1 MSAKRE
7 HWGSRLGFI
16 MATAGS
22 AVGLGNIWKFPYM
35 AGDNG
40 GAAFIIIYLALVFT
54 IGLSVL
60 LAEIMIGRASQSD
73 AINAFKKLG
82 PGAFSI
88 VGYMG
93 IAAAF
98 MILSFYCVVAGWT
111 IDYVFKFASGAFTGM
126 DAAALGQAFGGFI
139 SDPVKPIIY
148 QAIFVALT
156 VMVVLGGVA
165 NGIERAGKILMPIL
179 FLILIALVIRSIT
192 LPGAE
197 KGLAFFLAPDFSKI
211 SGATI
216 MAALGQAFFSL
227 SLGMGA
233 ILTYGSYLD
242 REANLG
248 KSAWQVTFL
257 DTSVAILA
265 GLAILPAVFAF
276 GMDPGAGPGLTFVTL
291 PAVFMSMPGGIF
303 FGTLFFLLLT
313 IAALTSSIS
322 LLGAACCL
330 FLIQGIHAHADYD
343 YVGLFVLPSGH
354 SLLTGDGYLGRLYH
368 LRQEFL
374 RSDGLPDLEPHS
386 ANRRV
391 PDRHL
396 RWLGYYSACPQGS
409 LRRQCTRLSCQCL
422 DLHPAL
428 YRASRDPVDSAL
440 RSWSAEF
447 RQLICWHEM
456 HSERRAEKPAF
467 CFGPVI
473 QYLRAQWLPL
483 QNVGLAGQYPIQ
495 RLRKSVTWPIY
506 EFGRASKGRRSGP
519 EFHACPLTDMSH
531 VT

>member
-126 DAAALGQAFGGFI
+126 DAAALGEAFGGFI

-242 REANLG
+242 GEANLG

-322 LLGAACCL
+322 LLEPLVAFFSSKGYTRTQITITSGFLSFLLGIPCSLAMGIWGDFTIFGKNFFDL
-330 FLIQGIHAHADYD
+330 MDFLTSNLILPIGGFLIAIF
-343 YVGLFVLPSGH
+343 VGWVITPRALKEVCGDNAPGFLANVWIFILRFIAPVAILLILLSGLG
-354 SLLTGDGYLGRLYH
+354 LLN
-368 LRQEFL
+368 F
-374 RSDGLPDLEPHS
+374 
-386 ANRRV
+386 
-391 PDRHL
+391 
-396 RWLGYYSACPQGS
+396 GS
-409 LRRQCTRLSCQCL
+409 
-422 DLHPAL
+422 
-428 YRASRDPVDSAL
+428 
-440 RSWSAEF
+440 
-447 RQLICWHEM
+447 
-456 HSERRAEKPAF
+456 
-467 CFGPVI
+467 
-473 QYLRAQWLPL
+473 
-483 QNVGLAGQYPIQ
+483 
-495 RLRKSVTWPIY
+495 
-506 EFGRASKGRRSGP
+506 
-519 EFHACPLTDMSH
+519 
-531 VT
+531 

>member
-1 MSAKRE
+1 MNAKRE

-73 AINAFKKLG
+73 AVNAFKKLG
-82 PGAFSI
+82 PGFFSI

-111 IDYVFKFASGAFTGM
+111 IDYIFAFAGGKFSGM
-126 DAAALGQAFGGFI
+126 DGAALGQAFGGFI

-156 VMVVLGGVA
+156 VFVVLGGVA

-211 SGATI
+211 TGGTI

-233 ILTYGSYLD
+233 ILTYGSYLGKD
-242 REANLG
+242 AKLG
-248 KSAWQVTFL
+248 QSAWQVTFL

-276 GMDPGAGPGLTFVTL
+276 GMDPAAGPGLTFVTL

-322 LLGAACCL
+322 LLEPLVAYFSSKGFTRTQITVTSGFLSFLLGVPCSLAMGIWSDFTIFGKNFFDL
-330 FLIQGIHAHADYD
+330 MDFLTSNLILPIGGFLIAVF
-343 YVGLFVLPSGH
+343 VGWVITPRALKEVCGEDAPGLLAKSWIFILRFIAPIAILLILLSGLG
-354 SLLTGDGYLGRLYH
+354 LLDDLQAALGL
-368 LRQEFL
+368 
-374 RSDGLPDLEPHS
+374 
-386 ANRRV
+386 
-391 PDRHL
+391 
-396 RWLGYYSACPQGS
+396 
-409 LRRQCTRLSCQCL
+409 
-422 DLHPAL
+422 
-428 YRASRDPVDSAL
+428 
-440 RSWSAEF
+440 
-447 RQLICWHEM
+447 
-456 HSERRAEKPAF
+456 
-467 CFGPVI
+467 
-473 QYLRAQWLPL
+473 
-483 QNVGLAGQYPIQ
+483 
-495 RLRKSVTWPIY
+495 
-506 EFGRASKGRRSGP
+506 
-519 EFHACPLTDMSH
+519 
-531 VT
+531 

>member
-1 MSAKRE
+1 MNAKRE

-73 AINAFKKLG
+73 AVNAFKKLG
-82 PGAFSI
+82 PGFFSI

-111 IDYVFKFASGAFTGM
+111 IDYIFAFAGGKFSGM
-126 DAAALGQAFGGFI
+126 DGAALGQAFGGFI

-156 VMVVLGGVA
+156 VIVVLGGVA

-211 SGATI
+211 TGGTI

-233 ILTYGSYLD
+233 ILTYGSYLGKD
-242 REANLG
+242 AKLG
-248 KSAWQVTFL
+248 QSAWQVTFL

-276 GMDPGAGPGLTFVTL
+276 GMDPAAGPGLTFVTL

-322 LLGAACCL
+322 LLEPLVAYFSSKGFTRTQITVTSGFLSFLLGVPCSLAMGIWSDFTIFGKNFFDL
-330 FLIQGIHAHADYD
+330 MDFLTSNLILPIGGFLIAVF
-343 YVGLFVLPSGH
+343 VGWVITPRALKEVCGEDAPGLLAKSWIFILRFIAPIAILLILLSGLG
-354 SLLTGDGYLGRLYH
+354 LLDDLQAALGL
-368 LRQEFL
+368 
-374 RSDGLPDLEPHS
+374 
-386 ANRRV
+386 
-391 PDRHL
+391 
-396 RWLGYYSACPQGS
+396 
-409 LRRQCTRLSCQCL
+409 
-422 DLHPAL
+422 
-428 YRASRDPVDSAL
+428 
-440 RSWSAEF
+440 
-447 RQLICWHEM
+447 
-456 HSERRAEKPAF
+456 
-467 CFGPVI
+467 
-473 QYLRAQWLPL
+473 
-483 QNVGLAGQYPIQ
+483 
-495 RLRKSVTWPIY
+495 
-506 EFGRASKGRRSGP
+506 
-519 EFHACPLTDMSH
+519 
-531 VT
+531 

>member
-1 MSAKRE
+1 MSVKRE

-60 LAEIMIGRASQSD
+60 LAEIMIGRASQAD
-73 AINAFKKLG
+73 AINAFRKLG
-82 PGAFSI
+82 PGFFSI

-111 IDYVFKFASGAFTGM
+111 IDYIFKFGSGAFSGM

-148 QAIFVALT
+148 QAIFVTLT
-156 VMVVLGGVA
+156 VIVVLGGVA

-179 FLILIALVIRSIT
+179 FLILIALVIRAVT

-197 KGLAFFLAPDFSKI
+197 KGLEFFLAPDFSKI
-211 SGATI
+211 TGGTI

-242 REANLG
+242 KEANLG

-257 DTSVAILA
+257 DTAVAILA

-291 PAVFMSMPGGIF
+291 PAVFLSMPGGIF

-322 LLGAACCL
+322 LLEPLVAYFSTKGFSRKQITVTSGFLSFLLGIPCSLAMGIWGDFKIFGL
-330 FLIQGIHAHADYD
+330 NFFDLMDFLTSNLILPIGGFLIAIF
-343 YVGLFVLPSGH
+343 VGWVITPRALKEVCGDNAPGLLAKSWIFILRFIAPIAILLILLSGLGVLK
-354 SLLTGDGYLGRLYH
+354 
-368 LRQEFL
+368 
-374 RSDGLPDLEPHS
+374 
-386 ANRRV
+386 
-391 PDRHL
+391 
-396 RWLGYYSACPQGS
+396 
-409 LRRQCTRLSCQCL
+409 
-422 DLHPAL
+422 
-428 YRASRDPVDSAL
+428 
-440 RSWSAEF
+440 
-447 RQLICWHEM
+447 I
-456 HSERRAEKPAF
+456 
-467 CFGPVI
+467 
-473 QYLRAQWLPL
+473 
-483 QNVGLAGQYPIQ
+483 
-495 RLRKSVTWPIY
+495 
-506 EFGRASKGRRSGP
+506 
-519 EFHACPLTDMSH
+519 
-531 VT
+531 